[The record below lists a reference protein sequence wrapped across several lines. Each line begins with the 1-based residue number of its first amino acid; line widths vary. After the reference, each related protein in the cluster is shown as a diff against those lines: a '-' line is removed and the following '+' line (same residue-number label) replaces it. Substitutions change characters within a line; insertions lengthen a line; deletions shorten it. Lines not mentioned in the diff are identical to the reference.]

1 MQVIFDGNRNATV
14 LSVPMTSPLIR
25 TFKNFFTS
33 APSPRSEQRVVIAG
47 IGLVSPLGHSLTEF
61 WSRLTSGETG
71 IDFIRSFDT
80 SSFPCRIAAELP
92 EVRFRD
98 FLSRTQIGYYPRATQ
113 LACVAFQLA
122 KQDAGIS
129 EFDPTRTDILIG
141 TSSNAFEYIDKEA
154 GRNNVNTFGG
164 FDPIGIS
171 KLNFNCTAAAI
182 AAHENLAGYAA
193 TISTACASGINALGL
208 GMERIRFGLADTVIV
223 GAADV
228 GVTRFLLNLFCSAKF
243 VSFSENPNQAVKPFD
258 VEHTRSVLGDGA
270 CVFILKRE
278 SEARAAN
285 LKMYGRLAGF
295 SQAYENVDGLFHVD
309 ESGTR
314 WGKTITKALESAPGE
329 IDYVNAH
336 GPGDLQLDDVEL
348 RALDLAFLGRKAPFV
363 SSIKSSIGS
372 PFAAAGAFQV
382 VSTLLSLKT
391 GMIPPNRGLA
401 NPTKS
406 NNLTLV
412 GGKAVRTNLK
422 RALINSRGLGGVNT
436 SLICESTES

>member
-1 MQVIFDGNRNATV
+1 M
-14 LSVPMTSPLIR
+14 SSPLLK
-25 TFKNFFTS
+25 TFKSFF
-33 APSPRSEQRVVIAG
+33 AAKPSSLLEQQVVITG

-61 WSRLTSGETG
+61 WSRLISGETG
-71 IDFIRSFDT
+71 IDFIKGFNA
-80 SSFPCRIAAELP
+80 SSFPCKIAAELP

-98 FLSRTQIGYYPRATQ
+98 HLSRTQIGYYPRATQ
-113 LACVAFQLA
+113 LACVAFELA
-122 KQDAGIS
+122 KRDAGIDQ
-129 EFDPTRTDILIG
+129 FDPERTDVLIG
-141 TSSNAFEYIDKEA
+141 TSSSAFEYIDKETS
-154 GRNNVNTFGG
+154 RNNVSEFGG

-182 AAHENLAGYAA
+182 AARENIGGYAG

-208 GMERIRFGLADTVIV
+208 GIERIRFGLADTVIV

-228 GVTRFLLNLFCSAKF
+228 GVTKFLLNLFCSAKF
-243 VSFSENPNQAVKPFD
+243 VSFSQNPGQAVKPFD

-278 SEARAAN
+278 SDARAAK

-295 SQAYENVDGLFHVD
+295 YQAYENVNGLFHVD
-309 ESGTR
+309 ETGAR
-314 WGKTITKALESAPGE
+314 WGKTIGKVLEAAPGE

-348 RALDLAFLGRKAPFV
+348 RALEMAFANRKAPFV

-382 VSTLLSLKT
+382 VSTLLSLQT
-391 GMIPPNRGLA
+391 GIIPPNRGLSTPS
-401 NPTKS
+401 NS
-406 NNLTLV
+406 NNLNLV
-412 GGKAVRTNLK
+412 GEKAVRTSLK
-422 RALINSRGLGGVNT
+422 RALINSRGLGGVNC
-436 SLICESTES
+436 SLVCERVEV